1 MNHLIEEAV
10 ILELFGIRMYA
21 FGAYVALGT
30 LFAVIV
36 LAMAGRTL
44 SLKKGTVP
52 LTACLTIL
60 CAFLGAR
67 VAFCLLNR
75 ELGHSTP
82 LFFWPQVNGGGWSMF
97 GLIGGALIGGLFSAL
112 MTKEKTGRVLD
123 AVSLSLLPMIAAE
136 RIGENRIEDF
146 DISRPL
152 DSTFLNGTFLAVG
165 EDEPCLATYYVAAA
179 VAIILFAVLALR
191 LNRKERKGN
200 LTNAFL
206 LLFGAASIVT
216 ESLRYDRYLSVSFV
230 GLQQI
235 AAACML
241 ALGVAL
247 AVKRS
252 GRAKSALSIAA
263 IVSIPVM
270 VLIVIGLEFALD
282 RTMWNKLLLYA
293 GMIITVSI
301 PVILGMK
308 LLKNNDKGIDAE

>member
-1 MNHLIEEAV
+1 MRKYTRI
-10 ILELFGIRMYA
+10 
-21 FGAYVALGT
+21 T
-30 LFAVIV
+30 
-36 LAMAGRTL
+36 
-44 SLKKGTVP
+44 
-52 LTACLTIL
+52 
-60 CAFLGAR
+60 
-67 VAFCLLNR
+67 
-75 ELGHSTP
+75 
-82 LFFWPQVNGGGWSMF
+82 
-97 GLIGGALIGGLFSAL
+97 ALI
-112 MTKEKTGRVLD
+112 
-123 AVSLSLLPMIAAE
+123 LS
-136 RIGENRIEDF
+136 
-146 DISRPL
+146 
-152 DSTFLNGTFLAVG
+152 V
-165 EDEPCLATYYVAAA
+165 V
-179 VAIILFAVLALR
+179 
-191 LNRKERKGN
+191 
-200 LTNAFL
+200 

>member
-97 GLIGGALIGGLFSAL
+97 GLIGGVWLGGYISAKV
-112 MTKEKTGRVLD
+112 MKEKPYC
-123 AVSLSLLPMIAAE
+123 LSKGKYHLKKAYMINTK
-136 RIGENRIEDF
+136 I
-146 DISRPL
+146 
-152 DSTFLNGTFLAVG
+152 
-165 EDEPCLATYYVAAA
+165 
-179 VAIILFAVLALR
+179 
-191 LNRKERKGN
+191 
-200 LTNAFL
+200 
-206 LLFGAASIVT
+206 
-216 ESLRYDRYLSVSFV
+216 
-230 GLQQI
+230 
-235 AAACML
+235 M
-241 ALGVAL
+241 
-247 AVKRS
+247 VK
-252 GRAKSALSIAA
+252 
-263 IVSIPVM
+263 
-270 VLIVIGLEFALD
+270 
-282 RTMWNKLLLYA
+282 NKLQMHY
-293 GMIITVSI
+293 SI
-301 PVILGMK
+301 MVH
-308 LLKNNDKGIDAE
+308 